1 MDKAKRDVLES
12 SLNEALSSFS
22 ETMNSKNVE
31 YANNGYNED
40 AIIMMDA
47 LAKQTHEL
55 AASFRDAILEALS

>member
-1 MDKAKRDVLES
+1 MDNAKRSALE
-12 SLNEALSSFS
+12 NAMNDALDRFS
-22 ETMNSKNVE
+22 EEMNSKNAE
-31 YANNGYNED
+31 YSENRYNED